1 MTRKKKEK
9 EKMSKDTIKN
19 GDKPLSNVEKTE
31 SKDENVKSDKVQEE
45 KPEVK
50 LLEGEEQKV
59 LEYHDLDD
67 LITKYKNLQESNK
80 KDKEALIKNKKE
92 SDSWKDKY
100 MRLQAEFEN
109 AQKRWNKNRQ
119 NLRTESTGRTLKS
132 FLPLYDSFK
141 KALDGDDENKAILKQ
156 FYDQFISILKFYKA
170 EPIEV
175 KINDI
180 FDYTYHEALSSIEK
194 DDLPNN
200 SIIEIIQDGWKMDK
214 DVLRY
219 TKVIISRIPPP
230 PKPEPEPEP
239 EPEFKPEEGS
249 ELESPLEDEDK
260 VEAEVVEGEEE
271 TKKKDSEEPKE
282 NKGDTENNKK
292 LDYYS

>member
-31 SKDENVKSDKVQEE
+31 SKDDDVKSDKVQEE

-67 LITKYKNLQESNK
+67 LITNYKKLQESNK

-219 TKVIISRIPPP
+219 TKVIISRVPPP

-239 EPEFKPEEGS
+239 EPESKPEEGS

-260 VEAEVVEGEEE
+260 VEAEVVEGEKEI
-271 TKKKDSEEPKE
+271 KKEDTEEPKE
-282 NKGDTENNKK
+282 KKGDTENNNK